1 MTWRVLER
9 DFGILDSIIISFAN
23 ELVQETA
30 SGASFR
36 PWVVAFSW
44 CSRYISELS
53 DRVDIM

>member
-1 MTWRVLER
+1 MER

-23 ELVQETA
+23 ELVQEKA
-30 SGASFR
+30 SGVSFR